1 MKPLRF
7 ACCLH
12 SVLSLAWLGSL
23 GMASQM
29 EAASSSLWPGLVRG
43 LRWLGPVSDVS
54 LSTWGPLAMQGL
66 VLSGI
71 SLLSALS
78 VWGLAVPESLLSVR
92 HDVLHTRPWLRLLA
106 TWASVCWLLLL
117 ANAKSFPYSYWA
129 WWAEPLLEG
138 PVTHVVSFLCA
149 LWLLFRAGVLA
160 LALGGRAMRVW
171 QAGGVVLRTMML
183 AIAGLALGGLGLMLA
198 RVPSESPPQGGRSP
212 DLLVIGLDSL
222 RRDMLLQA
230 SSDTLPV
237 LTALRERSFMQS
249 NVVVP
254 LARTFP
260 SWVSVLTGLPPTVS
274 GARFNLASQ
283 AEIRTRASLA
293 WQLKAAGYRT
303 VFATDESRFS
313 NIGKNFGFDQ
323 TILPKPGV
331 ADFLLG
337 TVADHPLINFALQ
350 IPYMEWLLPSLVGN
364 RSLAQS
370 YRPERFV
377 RRVVDALGVA
387 DERPTALFMHL
398 CLAHWPYYSASM
410 PPPGERG
417 LSPYRNAIRELDRQ
431 LGKMLGE
438 LQRLGYLSDNTLVV
452 VFADHGEETNAG
464 PVAGQQTKRLADDLP
479 GQVGGHGGSLLQPRQ
494 WQVFTLFSGHS
505 ALGPI
510 PAGRSGQLASLA
522 DIAPAVSR
530 LLNLPQ
536 VGSSTPAPML
546 DVVAATQGKGHWP
559 SSGRSHVVME
569 TGFRPEA
576 FNPLAPDLGQALGI
590 GLSTYEV
597 VQDGRLEMR
606 HDVMER
612 SIARKDVGITDGHS
626 VLVKTWGRDGGGALV
641 ELDVGGAWRKLAPG
655 ESARHAQLLQA
666 ACAEPEMASRISAWC
681 SGPRAR

>member
-23 GMASQM
+23 GTASQM
-29 EAASSSLWPGLVRG
+29 GAASSSLGSGLVRG

-78 VWGLAVPESLLSVR
+78 VWALAVPESLLSVR

-117 ANAKSFPYSYWA
+117 ANARSFPYSHWA
-129 WWAEPLLEG
+129 WWAEPLLQG
-138 PVTHVVSFLCA
+138 PATQVVNLVCI
-149 LWLLFRAGVLA
+149 LWLLFRFSVLTLA
-160 LALGGRAMRVW
+160 LVRLW
-171 QAGGVVLRTMML
+171 QASSFALRTMVL
-183 AIAGLALGGLGLMLA
+183 AMVGGLVGLGLMPA
-198 RVPSESPPQGGRSP
+198 RVSPESPPRGGRPP

-222 RRDMLLQA
+222 RRDVLLQA
-230 SSDTLPV
+230 SPDTLPI
-237 LTALRERSFMQS
+237 LTALREHSFMQS
-249 NVVVP
+249 NMVTP

-260 SWVSVLTGLPPTVS
+260 SWVSVLTGLPPPVS
-274 GARFNLASQ
+274 GARFNLAPQ
-283 AEIRTRASLA
+283 AEIRTQASLA
-293 WQLKAAGYRT
+293 WRLKAAGYHT

-313 NIGKNFGFDQ
+313 NIGENFGFDQ
-323 TILPKPGV
+323 TILPRPGV

-337 TVADHPLINFALQ
+337 AVADHPLINFALQ

-377 RRVVDALGVA
+377 RRVVDALGAA

-398 CLAHWPYYSASM
+398 CLAHWPYYSASL
-410 PPPGERG
+410 PPPEAHG

-431 LGKMLGE
+431 LGTMLGE

-452 VFADHGEETNAG
+452 VFADHGEETNTG
-464 PVAGQQTKRLADDLP
+464 PVAGLQTKRLANDLP

-510 PAGRSGQLASLA
+510 PAGQSRQMASLA

-546 DVVAATQGKGHWP
+546 DVVAATQGRGHWP

-606 HDVMER
+606 HDVMKR

-626 VLVKTWGRDGGGALV
+626 ALVKTWGRNGGGALV

-681 SGPRAR
+681 LGSRAR